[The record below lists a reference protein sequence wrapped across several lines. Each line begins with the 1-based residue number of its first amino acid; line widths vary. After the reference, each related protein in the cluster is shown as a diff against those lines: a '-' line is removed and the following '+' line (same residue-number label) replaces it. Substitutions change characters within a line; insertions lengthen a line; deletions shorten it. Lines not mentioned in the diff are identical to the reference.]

1 MDGDAG
7 YRRYLLYGLYGLLA
21 AGVAVAVFVHH
32 TAGTVIIVAAVI
44 GLVTVSV
51 TGRDPAP

>member
-1 MDGDAG
+1 LDGDAG